1 MDYCKTP
8 LQNQIEADYLQ
19 FYFDDSNM
27 TTDLSKYR
35 KSFILKTSDKLSD
48 HEKVYT
54 QKGRA
59 INETIKSRTLIY
71 F

>member
-1 MDYCKTP
+1 
-8 LQNQIEADYLQ
+8 
-19 FYFDDSNM
+19 M

-59 INETIKSRTLIY
+59 INEIIKSRTLIY

>member
-1 MDYCKTP
+1 
-8 LQNQIEADYLQ
+8 
-19 FYFDDSNM
+19 M